1 MKKIFLAAASLVL
14 MSGAALA
21 TEANGV
27 VTKFNPQTRVI
38 TLNGGK
44 SFTIPRDVAL
54 PAVHVGGHVS
64 IVLNDEGDRIQA
76 VLTSRSMM

>member
-1 MKKIFLAAASLVL
+1 MNKFFLAVASLVL

-21 TEANGV
+21 TEANGI

-38 TLNGGK
+38 TLNGSK

-64 IVLNDEGDRIQA
+64 ILLNDEGDRVQS
-76 VLTSRSMM
+76 VLTSRSVM